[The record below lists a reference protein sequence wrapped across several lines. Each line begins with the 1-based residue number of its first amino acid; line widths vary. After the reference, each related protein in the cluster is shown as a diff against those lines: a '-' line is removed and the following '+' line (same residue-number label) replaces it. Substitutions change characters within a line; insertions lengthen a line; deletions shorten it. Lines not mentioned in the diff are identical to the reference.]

1 MSPVCQVKHLMVI
14 TMTQLARS
22 MALHFLYGD
31 HGDPA
36 LSPAL
41 HQSLNYRIE
50 NPAHYEEIAAPLS
63 PNLYARR
70 GNPNNQRLAQLLAK
84 AEGAEEG
91 MIFASGMAAI
101 TATMMALLKAGDHV
115 VAQTSHYIGTGELTR
130 DLLPGLGVEST
141 LVDQTSTEAFE
152 AALRPNTKL
161 IMLETPANPLLTL
174 TDLAAVTALARERGI
189 ATFCDN
195 TFATPFNQR
204 PIEHGVDI
212 VMHSISKYIGGHHD
226 LLGGAVV
233 SNRTI
238 MTRIWDHSVVTGAVA
253 APFNSWLA
261 LRGLRTLELR
271 MARHNANAQALA
283 EMLDNHPSVEQVFY
297 PGLPGHPQYDLAKK
311 QMTGF
316 GGLLTFT
323 LKGGMKAG
331 QAFIDKLKIPDF
343 ASSLGGVT
351 SVVIQPAALFG
362 SRLSDEELKAHG
374 LMPGMVRF
382 ATGIEPTEEL
392 VADAEQALS

>member
-1 MSPVCQVKHLMVI
+1 MKNS
-14 TMTQLARS
+14 ANS
-22 MALHFLYGD
+22 MALHFLHGD
-31 HGDPA
+31 QGDPA
-36 LSPAL
+36 VSPAL

-50 NPAHYEEIAAPLS
+50 SAEHYEEIAVPLS

-70 GNPNNQRLAQLLAK
+70 GNPNNQRLAHLLAK

-101 TATMMALLKAGDHV
+101 SATMMSHLTAGDHV
-115 VAQTSHYIGTGELTR
+115 VVQQSHYIGTCELSKN
-130 DLLPGLGVEST
+130 LLPSLGVTST
-141 LVDQTSTEAFE
+141 FVDQTSVDAFE
-152 AALRPNTKL
+152 KALRSNTKL
-161 IMLETPANPLLTL
+161 IMLETPSNPLMTL
-174 TDLAAVTALARERGI
+174 TDLAAVTSLARARGI
-189 ATFCDN
+189 ATCCDN
-195 TFATPFNQR
+195 TFSTPFNQR

-212 VMHSISKYIGGHHD
+212 VVHSISKYIGGHHD

-233 SNRTI
+233 SSKEI
-238 MTRIWDHSVVTGAVA
+238 MTRIWEHSIVTGAVG

-283 EMLDNHPSVEQVFY
+283 EMLDRHPKVDQVYY
-297 PGLPGHPQYDLAKK
+297 PGLPSHPQHDLAKR
-311 QMTGF
+311 QMSGF

-323 LKGGMKAG
+323 LKGGMAAG
-331 QAFIDKLKIPDF
+331 QSFIKKLQIPEF

-362 SRLSDEELKAHG
+362 SSLSDDELEAQG

-382 ATGIEPTEEL
+382 ATGIEPTEAL
-392 VADAEQALS
+392 VEDAEQALA